1 MMRPICLLS
10 LPVLCGALLLS
21 SGSARAMRMVQ
32 SFPAARAVIDGR
44 NAQYVVR
51 FDALVN
57 HRDSSLTIT
66 QHGHILQTLH
76 LILRS
81 DPKALAASAPRL
93 PPGEYELHWSARSM
107 SGEVS
112 EGSVPFTVQP

>member
-1 MMRPICLLS
+1 MWRTCLLGLS
-10 LPVLCGALLLS
+10 VLCGAVLFG
-21 SGSARAMRMVQ
+21 SGSVHAMQMVE

-51 FDALVN
+51 FDSLVN
-57 HRDSSLTIT
+57 HRDSLLTIT
-66 QHGHILQTLH
+66 QNGHTVETLH

-93 PPGEYELHWSARSM
+93 PSGEYELHWSARSV
-107 SGEVS
+107 SGEAS
-112 EGSVPFTVQP
+112 EGSVPFTVRP